1 MKTKEQII
9 LTAYIQPQIKIKQ
22 LAAESLLAGESLPVD
37 ENGGETIGSSEEIE
51 AKEMPSYSVWEE

>member
-1 MKTKEQII
+1 MKTKEQKI
-9 LTAYIQPQIKIKQ
+9 LIAYIQPQIKIKQ

-37 ENGGETIGSSEEIE
+37 ENGDETIGSSDEIE